1 MKDYYKILEVDRD
14 CETDKI
20 KKSYKKLALKY
31 HPDKNNGDHT
41 KLKEISEAYEILS
54 DNNRRSQYDY
64 NSSHDINFS
73 TFGHQFMKPDDLFK
87 QIFQNSDLDILASF
101 MDDDFLFN
109 NDNNNNISSNSFTKS
124 VSSSV
129 TIQNGKKIVKTTTV
143 ENGITTTEEKIY
155 DFITND

>member
-14 CETDKI
+14 CETEEI
-20 KKSYKKLALKY
+20 KKTYKKLALKY
-31 HPDKNNGDHT
+31 HPDKNNGDDT
-41 KLKEISEAYEILS
+41 KFKEISEAYEVLS

-73 TFGHQFMKPDDLFK
+73 TFGHQFMNPDDLFK

-101 MDDDFLFN
+101 MKDD
-109 NDNNNNISSNSFTKS
+109 NNNISSNSFTKS

-129 TIQNGKKIVKTTTV
+129 TIQNDKKIVKTTTV

>member
-14 CETDKI
+14 CETDQI

-31 HPDKNNGDHT
+31 HPDKNNGDDT
-41 KLKEISEAYEILS
+41 KFKEISEAYEVLS

-87 QIFQNSDLDILASF
+87 QIFQNSDLDILAGF
-101 MDDDFLFN
+101 MKDD
-109 NDNNNNISSNSFTKS
+109 NISSNSFTKS

>member
-1 MKDYYKILEVDRD
+1 MKDYYKILEVDRG

-31 HPDKNNGDHT
+31 HPDKNNGDDT
-41 KLKEISEAYEILS
+41 KFKEISEAYEVLS
-54 DNNRRSQYDY
+54 DNNRRCQYDY
-64 NSSHDINFS
+64 NFSHNINFS
-73 TFGHQFMKPDDLFK
+73 TLGHQFMKPDDLFK

-101 MDDDFLFN
+101 MNDD
-109 NDNNNNISSNSFTKS
+109 NISSNSFTKS

-155 DFITND
+155 DFITNDFLKNNK

>member
-1 MKDYYKILEVDRD
+1 MKDYYKTLEVDRD
-14 CETDKI
+14 CETEEI
-20 KKSYKKLALKY
+20 KKTYKKLALKY
-31 HPDKNNGDHT
+31 HPDKNNGDDT
-41 KLKEISEAYEILS
+41 KFKEISEAYEVLS

-73 TFGHQFMKPDDLFK
+73 TFGHKFMNPDDLFK
-87 QIFQNSDLDILASF
+87 QIFQNSDLDILAGF
-101 MDDDFLFN
+101 MNDD
-109 NDNNNNISSNSFTKS
+109 NISSNSFTKS

>member
-14 CETDKI
+14 CETEEI

-31 HPDKNNGDHT
+31 HPDKNNGDDT
-41 KLKEISEAYEILS
+41 KFKEISEAYEVLS

-64 NSSHDINFS
+64 NFSHDINFS

-87 QIFQNSDLDILASF
+87 QIFQNSDLDMMASF
-101 MDDDFLFN
+101 MNDD
-109 NDNNNNISSNSFTKS
+109 NISSNSFTKS

-155 DFITND
+155 DFITNDFLKNNK

>member
-14 CETDKI
+14 CETEEI

-31 HPDKNNGDHT
+31 HPDKNNGDDT
-41 KLKEISEAYEILS
+41 KFKEISEAYEVLS
-54 DNNRRSQYDY
+54 DNIRRSQYDY
-64 NSSHDINFS
+64 NFSHDINFS

-87 QIFQNSDLDILASF
+87 QIFQNSDLDILAGF
-101 MDDDFLFN
+101 MNNDFLS
-109 NDNNNNISSNSFTKS
+109 DNISSNQFSKS

-129 TIQNGKKIVKTTTV
+129 TIKNGKKIVKTTTV

-155 DFITND
+155 DFLKNND

>member
-14 CETDKI
+14 CETEQI

-31 HPDKNNGDHT
+31 HPDKNNGDDT
-41 KLKEISEAYEILS
+41 KFKEISEAYEVLS

-64 NSSHDINFS
+64 NFSHDINFS
-73 TFGHQFMKPDDLFK
+73 TLGHQFMKPDDLFK

-101 MDDDFLFN
+101 MNDD
-109 NDNNNNISSNSFTKS
+109 NISSNSFTKS

-155 DFITND
+155 DFITNHFLKND

>member
-1 MKDYYKILEVDRD
+1 MKDYYKILEVNKD
-14 CETDKI
+14 CEIEQI

-31 HPDKNNGDHT
+31 HPDKNNGDDT
-41 KLKEISEAYEILS
+41 KFKEISEAYEILS

-87 QIFQNSDLDILASF
+87 QIFQNSDLDILVSF
-101 MDDDFLFN
+101 MNDD
-109 NDNNNNISSNSFTKS
+109 NISSNSFTKS

>member
-1 MKDYYKILEVDRD
+1 MKDYYKILEVDRE
-14 CETDKI
+14 CESEQI

-31 HPDKNNGDHT
+31 HPDKNNGDD
-41 KLKEISEAYEILS
+41 KKFKEISEAYEILS

-87 QIFQNSDLDILASF
+87 QIFQNSDLDMMMTSF
-101 MDDDFLFN
+101 IKDD
-109 NDNNNNISSNSFTKS
+109 NISSKSFTKS

-129 TIQNGKKIVKTTTV
+129 TIQNGKKIVKTTNV

-155 DFITND
+155 DFITNDFF

>member
-14 CETDKI
+14 CETEEI

-31 HPDKNNGDHT
+31 HPDKNNGDDT
-41 KLKEISEAYEILS
+41 KFKEISEAYEVLS

-64 NSSHDINFS
+64 NFSHDINFS

-87 QIFQNSDLDILASF
+87 QIFQNSDLDIMANF
-101 MDDDFLFN
+101 MNDD
-109 NDNNNNISSNSFTKS
+109 NISSNSFTKS

-155 DFITND
+155 DFITNDFLKND

>member
-1 MKDYYKILEVDRD
+1 MKDYYKTLEVDRD
-14 CETDKI
+14 CETEEI
-20 KKSYKKLALKY
+20 KKTYKKLALKY
-31 HPDKNNGDHT
+31 HPDKNNGDDT
-41 KLKEISEAYEILS
+41 KFKEISEAYEVLS

-73 TFGHQFMKPDDLFK
+73 TFGHQFMNPDDLFK
-87 QIFQNSDLDILASF
+87 QIFQNSDLDMMASF
-101 MDDDFLFN
+101 MNNDFLFN
-109 NDNNNNISSNSFTKS
+109 NDNNNISSNSFTKS

-155 DFITND
+155 DFITNY

>member
-1 MKDYYKILEVDRD
+1 MKDYYKILEVERG
-14 CETDKI
+14 CETEQI

-31 HPDKNNGDHT
+31 HPDKNNGDDT
-41 KLKEISEAYEILS
+41 KFKEISEAYEVLS

-101 MDDDFLFN
+101 MKDDNF
-109 NDNNNNISSNSFTKS
+109 SSNSFTKS

-155 DFITND
+155 DFIINDFLKNNK

>member
-14 CETDKI
+14 CETEEI

-31 HPDKNNGDHT
+31 HPDKNNGDDT
-41 KLKEISEAYEILS
+41 KFKEISEAYEVLS

-64 NSSHDINFS
+64 NFSHDINFS

-101 MDDDFLFN
+101 MNDD
-109 NDNNNNISSNSFTKS
+109 NISSNSFTKS

-155 DFITND
+155 DFITNDFLKNNK